1 MARGLGCYSQVAPKQ
16 QQTKKSTIPSVF
28 CKRHWY
34 LGGAGIA
41 WITLSSLCISGTVT
55 CVQVK
60 AANKIHACCNQR
72 LAENGELDPPHTI
85 WQCVHTNRVMW
96 VNRAGCCNPQDI
108 NISQYSR
115 YDINAPPGLTCA
127 ASANCVTD
135 MRLFKNQY
143 SDQTPATAAFARI
156 HTAEGRYI
164 WAMEPTLEGE

>member
-1 MARGLGCYSQVAPKQ
+1 M
-16 QQTKKSTIPSVF
+16 F
-28 CKRHWY
+28 CNRHWY

-41 WITLSSLCISGTVT
+41 WITWSSLCISCTVT

-60 AANKIHACCNQR
+60 AANRIHACCNQI
-72 LAENGELDPPHTI
+72 LAENSLMITEKTENGEVDPPHTI

-96 VNRAGCCNPQDI
+96 VNRAGCCNRQDI
-108 NISQYSR
+108 ISQYSR
-115 YDINAPPGLTCA
+115 CDINAPQGLTCA

-135 MRLFKNQY
+135 RKRTLPGEIWLFKNQY
-143 SDQTPATAAFARI
+143 RDHSPVTAAFARI